1 MRVGA
6 CMPTSW
12 MENIK
17 PASSLIVK
25 PRCGGQGNALLI
37 WLASV
42 VMRWRLRTKQSDMTQ
57 EEIKKKM
64 QEGVAKLTPIVTEVS
79 SLVADAY
86 QEGFK
91 TCWELLTG
99 QKFE

>member
-1 MRVGA
+1 
-6 CMPTSW
+6 
-12 MENIK
+12 
-17 PASSLIVK
+17 
-25 PRCGGQGNALLI
+25 
-37 WLASV
+37 
-42 VMRWRLRTKQSDMTQ
+42 MTQ

-79 SLVADAY
+79 SLIADAY

-91 TCWELLTG
+91 TCWELFTG

>member
-42 VMRWRLRTKQSDMTQ
+42 VMRWRLSKKQSDMTQ

-64 QEGVAKLTPIVTEVS
+64 QEGTAKLTPIVTEVS
-79 SLVADAY
+79 SLIADAY